1 MREQFMDGKS
11 NFTASKKKKK
21 RRKRA
26 KAKHR
31 NESKQILNIAEKIV
45 ADINPNRY

>member
-1 MREQFMDGKS
+1 MREQLMGGKS
-11 NFTASKKKKK
+11 KFTASKKKKK

-31 NESKQILNIAEKIV
+31 NESKQILNIAENIV
-45 ADINPNRY
+45 ADLNPNRY